1 MTLPRT
7 AEAWLDW
14 LAVQHPTDADWRDP
28 EFVQL
33 VSWALLLFTWRR
45 MNQRLIDA
53 GVAVEARP
61 EFR

>member
-33 VSWALLLFTWRR
+33 VSWALLLFYLAQDEPAFNRCWC
-45 MNQRLIDA
+45 
-53 GVAVEARP
+53 GGGG
-61 EFR
+61 

>member
-14 LAVQHPTDADWRDP
+14 LAVQHPTEEDWSNP
-28 EFVQL
+28 EFVER
-33 VSWALLLFTWRR
+33 VSWVLLMFAWRR

-53 GVAVEARP
+53 GVAVEARS